1 MVPYYQDET
10 VMLYNGN
17 ALEVL
22 KELPERSAWCCVTS
36 PPYWG
41 LRDYGIP
48 PSTWPD
54 GWVGCHGL
62 EPEIEMYVEHEV
74 MIFRELRRVLHNE
87 GTLWLNLG
95 DTYMGSWG
103 GYCCNTPGG
112 QREKHAEKFDREYFK
127 IKDHPRPPSS
137 FVKNSFRRDRA
148 PREDDPHKSA
158 PGLKA
163 KDMAGIPWRVAFAL
177 QADGWYLR
185 CDIIWHKPNPMPESV
200 RDRPTK
206 SHEYLFLLAK
216 SEVYHYDFEAIKEDA
231 KTDSHKKPAKRGEF
245 NGKTE
250 AIEGR
255 NSFRALQEKRNKRSV
270 WTVPTLGFPDAHF
283 ATFPPDLIKPC
294 IIAGCPKGKTVID
307 PFSGSGTTSHV
318 AKELGRKAIAIDLN
332 PGYLEMNKN
341 RIVQEVLP
349 L

>member
-10 VMLYNGN
+10 VTLYNGN
-17 ALEVL
+17 ALDVL

-36 PPYWG
+36 SPYWG
-41 LRDYGIP
+41 LRDYGIQ
-48 PSTWPD
+48 PSNWPD

-87 GTLWLNLG
+87 GTLWINLG

-103 GYCCNTPGG
+103 GYRANSPGG

-137 FVKNSFRRDRA
+137 FCRNRRRT

-163 KDMAGIPWRVAFAL
+163 KDMAGVPWRVAFAL

-216 SEVYHYDFEAIKEDA
+216 SEIYYYDFEAIKEPV
-231 KTDSHKKPAKRGEF
+231 TG
-245 NGKTE
+245 
-250 AIEGR
+250 GR
-255 NSFRALQEKRNKRSV
+255 FKNKQNESFSSSVSELVNFRNKRSV
-270 WTVPTLGFPDAHF
+270 WTIPTLGFPDAHF

-294 IIAGCPKGKTVID
+294 ILAGCPKGKTVID
-307 PFSGSGTTSHV
+307 PFSGSGTTAHV